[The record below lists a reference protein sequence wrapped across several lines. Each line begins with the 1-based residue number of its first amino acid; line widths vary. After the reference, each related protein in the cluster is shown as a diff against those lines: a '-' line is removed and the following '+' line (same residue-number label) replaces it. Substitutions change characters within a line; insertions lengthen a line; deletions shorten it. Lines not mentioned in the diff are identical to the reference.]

1 MIDLKIIKR
10 LCYERGITLRILSEK
25 TKISQTAL
33 TMSIN
38 RNSTTLETLEK
49 IARFFGISVGEFFG
63 ERDIFNPIRK
73 SFEEFDKDVK
83 KACNYVVTTLLYYAP
98 ELSNP
103 TPLEALS
110 KVADKMPPEVM
121 KIIEFTT
128 SKVAENPVF
137 AYLMK
142 FSYDEILQMKRDGIL
157 SKDTV
162 DLILAQQN
170 SDFFVNHKV
179 IVDIEGKGD
188 PNFWEKLKNVISE
201 YNRKN
206 NPQPSAPH
214 TLNAS
219 SDTSSV

>member
-1 MIDLKIIKR
+1 
-10 LCYERGITLRILSEK
+10 
-25 TKISQTAL
+25 
-33 TMSIN
+33 
-38 RNSTTLETLEK
+38 
-49 IARFFGISVGEFFG
+49 
-63 ERDIFNPIRK
+63 
-73 SFEEFDKDVK
+73 
-83 KACNYVVTTLLYYAP
+83 
-98 ELSNP
+98 
-103 TPLEALS
+103 
-110 KVADKMPPEVM
+110 
-121 KIIEFTT
+121 
-128 SKVAENPVF
+128 
-137 AYLMK
+137 MK